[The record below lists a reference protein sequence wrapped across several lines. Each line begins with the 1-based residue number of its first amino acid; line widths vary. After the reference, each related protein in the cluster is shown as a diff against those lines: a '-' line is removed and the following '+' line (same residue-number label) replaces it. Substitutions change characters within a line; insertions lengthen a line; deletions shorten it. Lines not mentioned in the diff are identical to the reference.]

1 MQQALQINFRN
12 LEHSDA
18 IEAAVRKHADKLVQ
32 LNSDIT
38 SCRVTIESPHKH
50 HYKGKL
56 YHVVVDVK
64 VPGKELVV
72 SRMPDDEKA
81 HEDVYV
87 AIRDAF
93 DAANRRIQQFTAK
106 RRARSK
112 GRGASYN
119 GG

>member
-1 MQQALQINFRN
+1 MEKSLQINFRN

-18 IEAAVRKHADKLVQ
+18 IEASVRKYADKLTQ
-32 LNSDIT
+32 LNSEVS

-50 HYKGKL
+50 QYKGKL
-56 YHVVVDVK
+56 YHVVIDVK

-72 SRMPDDEKA
+72 SRTPDDEHA

-93 DAANRRIQQFTAK
+93 NAAHRRIQQYTRK
-106 RRARSK
+106 RR
-112 GRGASYN
+112 GR
-119 GG
+119 

>member
-1 MQQALQINFRN
+1 MDKALQINFRN
-12 LEHSDA
+12 LEPSDA
-18 IEAAVRKHADKLVQ
+18 IEASVRKYADKLAQ
-32 LNSDIT
+32 LNGEVS

-56 YHVVVDVK
+56 YHVIIDVK

-72 SRMPDDEKA
+72 SRTPDDEHA

-93 DAANRRIQQFTAK
+93 NAAHRRIQQYTRK
-106 RRARSK
+106 RR
-112 GRGASYN
+112 GR
-119 GG
+119 